1 MIVNTAN
8 DPKLGA
14 LFTVFRNLFQTIYT
28 QVPTFLDQLATTTTT
43 TSTILRFPWMGRVMP
58 VREWVGDRQ
67 ENSQALKFLD
77 VVPKL
82 YELTEGLSKSDFDDD
97 QFGFFTSNIIPQ
109 MAMQA
114 AKWPDYALIKYI
126 RDNPVW
132 SDGSQ
137 FFDTDHP
144 LNVDKPAIVGF
155 DGNNYYANDYTTTPL
170 TLDNFRIVRRNMMNL
185 VGEDGK
191 SLEIVPNMLVV
202 PPNLEAEANQICKSE
217 YIAPGILANETSQV
231 GMVNNI
237 FKGMCTPLV
246 IQPLGAD
253 ANTWYMLDTT
263 KAIKPFGWALR
274 EPWSMASRTAA
285 TDPVVFDKNK
295 YLFGGRGRG
304 AAYGAFPFLVSR
316 ATA

>member
-1 MIVNTAN
+1 MIVNTVN

-14 LFTVFRNLFQTIYT
+14 LFTVFRDLFQSFYN
-28 QVPTFLDQLATTTTT
+28 QVPTFLNELATTTTT
-43 TSTILRFPWMGRVMP
+43 TSTVLRFPWMGRVMP
-58 VREWVGDRQ
+58 VREWVGDRA
-67 ENSQALKFLD
+67 ENSNALKFLD

-97 QFGFFTSNIIPQ
+97 QYGFFTSHIIPQ

-126 RDNPVW
+126 QDNPVW

-144 LNVDKPAIVGF
+144 INVDRPEIVGF
-155 DGNNYYANDYTTTPL
+155 DNNNYYANDYGSMPL
-170 TLDNFRIVRRNMMNL
+170 TLENFRVVRANMMNL

-191 SLEIVPNMLVV
+191 SLEIVPNLLIV
-202 PPNLEAEANQICKSE
+202 PPSLEAEANHICKSE
-217 YIAPGILANETSQV
+217 YIAPGVMAGETSQV
-231 GMVNNI
+231 GMVNNPL
-237 FKGMCTPLV
+237 KGLAVPKV
-246 IQPLGAD
+246 IQPLGSAPT
-253 ANTWYMLDTT
+253 TWYLADTT
-263 KAIKPFGWALR
+263 KPIKPWGWCLR
-274 EPWSMASRTAA
+274 EPWTMAQRTSP
-285 TDPVVFDKNK
+285 TDPIVFDKNK

-304 AAYGAFPFLVSR
+304 AAFGAFPFLVSR